1 MTPTAARHR
10 HEPGTQPSPAV
21 CHLNRGCWV
30 LSPNQSIDSAVELST
45 RDGMREVAVGVDA
58 TTRADARIAPELA
71 IAKLELRQICLL
83 AAFEILTFGEQDAH
97 RREHTAALA
106 AGRDVIGRHA
116 TAPDRDLPGIA
127 RLFLNFTYVFPNLGL
142 AGPFFGGD
150 AGPIKDAAL
159 LAARESICSGASARD
174 EFHAR
179 LWDHICD
186 DERRAEA
193 ARHYAK
199 DKPLHSFPPSAGPE
213 AIERYC
219 RRIDALI
226 ATAECVPALL
236 AVWAIER
243 NPDRLTELSR
253 SDVKDKHGLFEQR
266 HMARFLGMT
275 PNTLAQSLKRLR
287 ARLGEEMRTLWNIEK
302 TDDNEGEQER

>member
-1 MTPTAARHR
+1 M
-10 HEPGTQPSPAV
+10 S
-21 CHLNRGCWV
+21 
-30 LSPNQSIDSAVELST
+30 
-45 RDGMREVAVGVDA
+45 VDV
-58 TTRADARIAPELA
+58 TTRAAERVAPELA
-71 IAKLELRQICLL
+71 IAKLELRQISLL
-83 AAFEILTFGEQDAH
+83 AAFEILTEGEQEQH
-97 RREHTAALA
+97 RSEHAVALA
-106 AGRDVIGRHA
+106 TGRDVIERHA
-116 TAPDRDLPGIA
+116 TTPDRDLPGIG

-142 AGPFFGGD
+142 AEPFFGGD
-150 AGPIKDAAL
+150 AQPIKDAAL
-159 LAARESICSGASARD
+159 LAARESICSGVSARD

-186 DERRAEA
+186 DARRAEA

-199 DKPLHSFPPSAGPE
+199 DKPLHSFPPSASPE

-243 NPDRLTELSR
+243 NPDRLTDLSR

-266 HMARFLGMT
+266 HMAPFLGMT

-287 ARLGEEMRTLWNIEK
+287 ARFGEEMRTLWNIEK
-302 TDDNEGEQER
+302 TDENDGEQER

>member
-45 RDGMREVAVGVDA
+45 RDGMREVTVAVDV

-83 AAFEILTFGEQDAH
+83 AAFEILTLGEQDAH

-116 TAPDRDLPGIA
+116 TAPDRDLPGVA

-142 AGPFFGGD
+142 

-174 EFHAR
+174 GFTPGCGTTSATTNAEPRPHATTPR
-179 LWDHICD
+179 TSRSTRSRPRPAP
-186 DERRAEA
+186 RR
-193 ARHYAK
+193 
-199 DKPLHSFPPSAGPE
+199 SS
-213 AIERYC
+213 
-219 RRIDALI
+219 
-226 ATAECVPALL
+226 ATAAG
-236 AVWAIER
+236 
-243 NPDRLTELSR
+243 S
-253 SDVKDKHGLFEQR
+253 
-266 HMARFLGMT
+266 T
-275 PNTLAQSLKRLR
+275 P
-287 ARLGEEMRTLWNIEK
+287 
-302 TDDNEGEQER
+302 